1 MNDMAKEA
9 LKNIRLGVFVL
20 VGTSFLIGSL
30 YIIGNKQNLFG
41 NTFRISAKFYNVN
54 GLMVG
59 NNVRFSGIDVG
70 TVESIEIVNDSSV
83 KVVMVIEENI
93 RKYIKKNALAAIGT
107 DGLMGNRLV
116 NINSSNEF
124 SLGVEE
130 GDVLRTVRPIEQDE
144 MIRTLNSTNENMKAI
159 TGNLRTITERINS
172 KNTLWSL
179 LMDTNIASN
188 VKAAIVNIKIASNQS
203 AILTGNIR
211 NITENLKNGKG
222 SLGAL
227 IVDTTISGR
236 LKQVVVRFEKVS
248 DTVAVIS
255 GNISQV
261 VNGIQNG
268 KGSVGILLKD
278 TTFVHNLNQSMSN
291 INKGSVLLNEDL
303 EALKHSW
310 LFKKYFRKQE
320 KLKNKKAK

>member
-1 MNDMAKEA
+1 MANDT

-20 VGTSFLIGSL
+20 VGTAFLIGSL

-41 NTFRISAKFYNVN
+41 NTFRISAQFKNVN

-59 NNVRFSGIDVG
+59 NNVRYSGIDVG
-70 TVESIEIVNDSSV
+70 TVEAIEIVNDSSV
-83 KVVMVIEENI
+83 NVVMVLEDNI

-107 DGLMGNRLV
+107 DGLMGNKLV
-116 NINSSNEF
+116 NINSVRQVAP
-124 SLGVEE
+124 GVEE
-130 GDVLRTVRPIEQDE
+130 GDILLSVQPIEQDE

-188 VKAAIVNIKIASNQS
+188 VKASIVNIKIASNQS

-222 SLGAL
+222 TLGAL
-227 IVDTTISGR
+227 IVDTTIAGK

-248 DTVAVIS
+248 DTMAIIT
-255 GNISQV
+255 GNVSQV

-278 TTFVHNLNQSMSN
+278 TMFVHDLNESMNN

-310 LFKKYFRKQE
+310 LFRKYFRKQE
-320 KLKNKKAK
+320 KLKNKKK

>member
-1 MNDMAKEA
+1 MAKDV

-20 VGTSFLIGSL
+20 VGTAFLIGSL

-41 NTFRISAKFYNVN
+41 DTFRISAQFKNVN

-59 NNVRFSGIDVG
+59 NNVRYSGIDVG
-70 TVESIEIVNDSSV
+70 TVEAIEIINDSSV
-83 KVVMVIEENI
+83 NVVMVIEENI

-107 DGLMGNRLV
+107 DGLMGNKLV
-116 NINSSNEF
+116 NINSVKQVAR
-124 SLGVEE
+124 GIEE
-130 GDVLRTVRPIEQDE
+130 GDVLASVQPIEQDE

-188 VKAAIVNIKIASNQS
+188 VKASIVNIKIASKQS

-211 NITENLKNGKG
+211 NITENLQNGKG
-222 SLGAL
+222 TLGAL
-227 IVDTTISGR
+227 IVDTTISGK

-248 DTVAVIS
+248 DSVAIIT
-255 GNISQV
+255 GNVSQV

-278 TTFVHNLNQSMSN
+278 TMFVHDLNESMNN

-303 EALKHSW
+303 EALRHSW
-310 LFKKYFRKQE
+310 LFRKYFRKQE
-320 KLKNKKAK
+320 KLKNRKK